1 MNSQKIANR
10 VGKVTIIWNV
20 ILSVAKFI
28 AGIVG
33 KSSAMIS
40 DSVHSLSD
48 VISTIVA
55 MIGIKIANKTS
66 DDDHQYGHEKYEC
79 IASILLAFILF
90 VTGISIALK
99 GFEKFISGE
108 NIEPTYIALVAAI
121 ISIIVKELMYRYT
134 IYYGNKINS
143 VALKADAHH
152 HRSDALSSI
161 GAAIGIITS
170 MIGFIYGD
178 IIASFIIAI
187 IICIEA
193 VNIFKESMDKL
204 VDKACDKSI
213 ITNIVFTPS
222 QEDLKSFAKTKDS
235 NGAVK
240 VFENMVARTY
250 NDFHSAFGRYGYK
263 VRTTIVSSANSI
275 EKDNVNVID
284 PTEEMETLI
293 RQKRK

>member
-1 MNSQKIANR
+1 MDSQKIANR

-28 AGIVG
+28 AGIIG

-108 NIEPTYIALVAAI
+108 NIEPTYIALLAAI
-121 ISIIVKELMYRYT
+121 ISIIIKELMYRYT

-170 MIGFIYGD
+170 MTGFIYGD

-213 ITNIVFTPS
+213 ITNIENIINNINGVENIDRLRTRQFGS
-222 QEDLKSFAKTKDS
+222 KIYIDVDIAVNGDLKLTQAHDIAENVHDAIEHKIEDCKHIMVHVNPYTK
-235 NGAVK
+235 
-240 VFENMVARTY
+240 
-250 NDFHSAFGRYGYK
+250 
-263 VRTTIVSSANSI
+263 
-275 EKDNVNVID
+275 
-284 PTEEMETLI
+284 
-293 RQKRK
+293 

>member
-1 MNSQKIANR
+1 MDSQKIANR

-121 ISIIVKELMYRYT
+121 ISIIVKEIMYRYT

-170 MIGFIYGD
+170 MAGFIYGD

-213 ITNIVFTPS
+213 ITNIENIINNINGVENIDRLRTRQFGS
-222 QEDLKSFAKTKDS
+222 KIYIDVDIAVNGDLKLTQAHDIAEDVHDTIEHQIKDCKHIMVHVNPYTK
-235 NGAVK
+235 
-240 VFENMVARTY
+240 
-250 NDFHSAFGRYGYK
+250 
-263 VRTTIVSSANSI
+263 
-275 EKDNVNVID
+275 
-284 PTEEMETLI
+284 
-293 RQKRK
+293 

>member
-1 MNSQKIANR
+1 MDNQKIANR
-10 VGKVTIIWNV
+10 VGRVTIIWNV

-66 DDDHQYGHEKYEC
+66 DDEHQYGHEKYEC

-90 VTGISIALK
+90 VTGVSIALK
-99 GFEKFISGE
+99 GFEKFVSGSG
-108 NIEPTYIALVAAI
+108 IEPTYIALLAAI
-121 ISIIVKELMYRYT
+121 ISIIVKEIMYRYT

-170 MIGFIYGD
+170 MTGFIYGD

-213 ITNIVFTPS
+213 ITNIENIINNINGVENIDRLRTRQFGS
-222 QEDLKSFAKTKDS
+222 KIYIDVDIAVNGDLKLTQAHDIAEDVHDTIEHQIENCKHIMVHVNPYTK
-235 NGAVK
+235 
-240 VFENMVARTY
+240 
-250 NDFHSAFGRYGYK
+250 
-263 VRTTIVSSANSI
+263 
-275 EKDNVNVID
+275 
-284 PTEEMETLI
+284 
-293 RQKRK
+293 